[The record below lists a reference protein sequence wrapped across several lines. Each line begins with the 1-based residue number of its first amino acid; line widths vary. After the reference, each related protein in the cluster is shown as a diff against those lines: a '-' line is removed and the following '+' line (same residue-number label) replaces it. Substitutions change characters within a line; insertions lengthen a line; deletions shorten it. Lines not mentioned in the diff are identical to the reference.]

1 MAGGVSAGA
10 PSFYQASIVD
20 YPNDTLHPELR
31 GQAVVITGGARGIGL
46 ATAQAFAR
54 QGARL
59 ALLDMDAAAL
69 DEAVAGLSAQGVQA
83 LACQA
88 SVTDADADAVERAFA
103 QVEAAYGRIDVLVN
117 NAGVS
122 ANKPTL
128 EVSVDEW
135 RRAVDINLTGVFLCA
150 QAAGRRMV
158 PAGSGSIVNLAS
170 MYGVVAAPDRAAY
183 CATKGAVVLLTET
196 LAVEWGPSG
205 VRVNALAPGYVETDL
220 VRDLAARGRL
230 DPERL
235 RQRTPL
241 RRLAQPAEMA
251 DLAVFLAS
259 RQAAYITGH
268 TLVADGGWSRYCY
281 L

>member
-1 MAGGVSAGA
+1 MTTV
-10 PSFYQASIVD
+10 
-20 YPNDTLHPELR
+20 L
-31 GQAVVITGGARGIGL
+31 ITGCSSGFGL
-46 ATAQAFAR
+46 ET
-54 QGARL
+54 ARL
-59 ALLDMDAAAL
+59 FLERGWNVVATMRTPRTDILPTSERLKVLPLD
-69 DEAVAGLSAQGVQA
+69 
-83 LACQA
+83 
-88 SVTDADADAVERAFA
+88 VTDARSIAACI
-103 QVEAAYGRIDVLVN
+103 EAAGPIDVLVN

-128 EVSVDEW
+128 EVTVDEW

-158 PAGSGSIVNLAS
+158 PAGAGAIINLAS

-196 LAVEWGPSG
+196 LAVEWGPMG

-235 RQRTPL
+235 KQRTPL

-259 RQAAYITGH
+259 RQAGYVNGH
-268 TLVADGGWSRYCY
+268 TLVADGGWSRYSY

>member
-1 MAGGVSAGA
+1 MD
-10 PSFYQASIVD
+10 P
-20 YPNDTLHPELR
+20 TPEVIHADLR
-31 GQAVVITGGARGIGL
+31 GQTVVITGGAKGIGYF
-46 ATAQAFAR
+46 TAQAFAR
-54 QGARL
+54 QGARV
-59 ALLDMDAAAL
+59 ALLDTDTDALLAAAAAL
-69 DEAVAGLSAQGVQA
+69 NAAGGEA
-83 LACQA
+83 LALQA
-88 SVTDADADAVERAFA
+88 SVTDAGAVENAFA
-103 QVEAAYGRIDVLVN
+103 QVEEAWGRIDVLVN
-117 NAGVS
+117 NAGIS

-128 EVSVDEW
+128 DVTVDEW

-158 PAGSGSIVNLAS
+158 PAGTGCIVNLAS

-196 LAVEWGPSG
+196 LAVEWGPMG
-205 VRVNALAPGYVETDL
+205 VRVNALAPGYVDTDL
-220 VRDLAARGRL
+220 VRGLAARGRL

-235 RQRTPL
+235 KQRTPL
-241 RRLAQPAEMA
+241 RRMAQPAEMA

-268 TLVADGGWSRYCY
+268 TLVADGGWSRYSY

>member
-1 MAGGVSAGA
+1 MTPHNRTAIVTGAGSGVGKASA
-10 PSFYQASIVD
+10 
-20 YPNDTLHPELR
+20 
-31 GQAVVITGGARGIGL
+31 
-46 ATAQAFAR
+46 
-54 QGARL
+54 L
-59 ALLDMDAAAL
+59 ALLADGWRVALAGRRADALDATIAAAGS
-69 DEAVAGLSAQGVQA
+69 AGDRA
-83 LACQA
+83 LAIPADVSQPD
-88 SVTDADADAVERAFA
+88 SVRALFDAVIAKW
-103 QVEAAYGRIDVLVN
+103 GRLDMVFN
-117 NAGVS
+117 NAGVN
-122 ANKPTL
+122 APGIP
-128 EVSVDEW
+128 VDELTFEQW
-135 RRAVDINLTGVFLCA
+135 KNVVDINLTGVFLCA

-158 PAGSGSIVNLAS
+158 PKGEGCIINLAS

-196 LAVEWGPSG
+196 LAVEWGPAG

-235 RQRTPL
+235 KQRTPL

-259 RQAAYITGH
+259 SQAAYITGH
-268 TLVADGGWSRYCY
+268 TLVADGGWSRYSY

>member
-1 MAGGVSAGA
+1 MTSMQDKLVLVTGAGRGLGAAIAAGFA
-10 PSFYQASIVD
+10 R
-20 YPNDTLHPELR
+20 E
-31 GQAVVITGGARGIGL
+31 GARLIVADLDAAL
-46 ATAQAFAR
+46 ATA
-54 QGARL
+54 
-59 ALLDMDAAAL
+59 
-69 DEAVAGLSAQGVQA
+69 SAQAIRDAGGRAVEA
-83 LACQA
+83 TLD
-88 SVTDADADAVERAFA
+88 VTDADAVRGFA
-103 QVEAAYGRIDVLVN
+103 ADCAARHGNIDVLVN
-117 NAGVS
+117 NAGIS

-128 EVSVDEW
+128 EVSAEEW

-158 PAGSGSIVNLAS
+158 PAGAGCIINLAS

-196 LAVEWGPSG
+196 LAVEWGPLG

-235 RQRTPL
+235 KQRTPL

-268 TLVADGGWSRYCY
+268 TLVADGGWSRYSY

>member
-1 MAGGVSAGA
+1 MAGELSGRHGV
-10 PSFYQASIVD
+10 
-20 YPNDTLHPELR
+20 
-31 GQAVVITGGARGIGL
+31 
-46 ATAQAFAR
+46 
-54 QGARL
+54 
-59 ALLDMDAAAL
+59 
-69 DEAVAGLSAQGVQA
+69 
-83 LACQA
+83 
-88 SVTDADADAVERAFA
+88 AVEVLPADLSDRAQLERVA
-103 QVEAAYGRIDVLVN
+103 ERLRDASRPVDLLVN

>member
-1 MAGGVSAGA
+1 M
-10 PSFYQASIVD
+10 
-20 YPNDTLHPELR
+20 
-31 GQAVVITGGARGIGL
+31 
-46 ATAQAFAR
+46 
-54 QGARL
+54 
-59 ALLDMDAAAL
+59 
-69 DEAVAGLSAQGVQA
+69 
-83 LACQA
+83 
-88 SVTDADADAVERAFA
+88 
-103 QVEAAYGRIDVLVN
+103 LVN
-117 NAGVS
+117 NAGIS

-128 EVSVDEW
+128 EVSAEEW

-158 PAGSGSIVNLAS
+158 PAGAGCIINLAS

-196 LAVEWGPSG
+196 LAVEWGPLG

-235 RQRTPL
+235 KQRTPL

-268 TLVADGGWSRYCY
+268 TLVADGGWSRYSY

>member
-1 MAGGVSAGA
+1 MHKIDAAPADSGVRHADLVGKS
-10 PSFYQASIVD
+10 VM
-20 YPNDTLHPELR
+20 
-31 GQAVVITGGARGIGL
+31 VTGGARGIGL
-46 ATAQAFAR
+46 ATARAYAR
-54 QGARL
+54 QGARV
-59 ALLDMDAAAL
+59 ALLDL
-69 DEAVAGLSAQGVQA
+69 DEDALRSAVAGIAAQGGQA
-83 LACQA
+83 LACPA
-88 SVTDADADAVERAFA
+88 SVADADAVERAFA
-103 QVEAAYGRIDVLVN
+103 QAEAAFGGLDVLVN

-128 EVSVDEW
+128 EVTVDEW

-158 PAGSGSIVNLAS
+158 PRGAGCIINLAS

-196 LAVEWGPSG
+196 LAVEWGPAG

-241 RRLAQPAEMA
+241 RRLAQPGEMA
-251 DLAVFLAS
+251 ELAVFLGS
-259 RQAAYITGH
+259 RQAAYINGH

>member
-1 MAGGVSAGA
+1 MDNTTEVIHA
-10 PSFYQASIVD
+10 
-20 YPNDTLHPELR
+20 ELR
-31 GQAVVITGGARGIGL
+31 GQAVVITGGAKGIGYS
-46 ATAQAFAR
+46 TAQAFAR
-54 QGARL
+54 QGARV
-59 ALLDMDAAAL
+59 ALLDMDAGALDAAVAAL
-69 DEAVAGLSAQGVQA
+69 AAEGAQAMAV
-83 LACQA
+83 QA
-88 SVTDADADAVERAFA
+88 SVTDADAVERAFA
-103 QVEAAYGRIDVLVN
+103 QVADTWGGIDVLVN
-117 NAGVS
+117 NAGIS

-128 EVSVDEW
+128 EVTVDEW

-158 PAGSGSIVNLAS
+158 PAGSGSIINLAS

-196 LAVEWGPSG
+196 LAVEWGPAG

-235 RQRTPL
+235 KQRTPL
-241 RRLAQPAEMA
+241 RRMAQPAEMA

-268 TLVADGGWSRYCY
+268 TLVADGGWSRYSY

>member
-1 MAGGVSAGA
+1 MDNTTEVIHA
-10 PSFYQASIVD
+10 
-20 YPNDTLHPELR
+20 ELR
-31 GQAVVITGGARGIGL
+31 GQTVVITGGAKGIGYS
-46 ATAQAFAR
+46 TAQAFAR
-54 QGARL
+54 QGARV
-59 ALLDMDAAAL
+59 ALLDMDAGALDAAVAAL
-69 DEAVAGLSAQGVQA
+69 AADGAQAMAV
-83 LACQA
+83 QA
-88 SVTDADADAVERAFA
+88 SVTDADAVERAFA
-103 QVEAAYGRIDVLVN
+103 QVAETWGGIDVLVN
-117 NAGVS
+117 NAGIS

-128 EVSVDEW
+128 EVTVDEW

-158 PAGSGSIVNLAS
+158 PAGSGSIINLAS

-196 LAVEWGPSG
+196 LAVEWGPAG

-230 DPERL
+230 DPEPL
-235 RQRTPL
+235 NQRTPL
-241 RRLAQPAEMA
+241 RRMAQPAEMA

-268 TLVADGGWSRYCY
+268 TLVADGGWSRYSY

>member
-1 MAGGVSAGA
+1 MDNTTEVIHA
-10 PSFYQASIVD
+10 
-20 YPNDTLHPELR
+20 ELR
-31 GQAVVITGGARGIGL
+31 GQAVVITGGAKGIGYS
-46 ATAQAFAR
+46 TAQAFAR
-54 QGARL
+54 QGARV
-59 ALLDMDAAAL
+59 ALLDMDAGALDAAVAAL
-69 DEAVAGLSAQGVQA
+69 TADGAQAMAV
-83 LACQA
+83 QA
-88 SVTDADADAVERAFA
+88 SVTDADAVERAFA
-103 QVEAAYGRIDVLVN
+103 QVAETWGSIDVLVN
-117 NAGVS
+117 NAGIS

-128 EVSVDEW
+128 EVTVDEW

-158 PAGSGSIVNLAS
+158 PAGSGSIINLAS

-196 LAVEWGPSG
+196 LAVEWGPAG

-220 VRDLAARGRL
+220 VRGLAARGRL

-235 RQRTPL
+235 KQRTPL
-241 RRLAQPAEMA
+241 RRMAQPAEMA

-268 TLVADGGWSRYCY
+268 TLVADGGWSRYSY

>member
-1 MAGGVSAGA
+1 MPTVLITGTSSGYGLAAVEHFLRQGWRVIATMRTPDPRLFR
-10 PSFYQASIVD
+10 PSGQLRVLALDVTDEASIARAID
-20 YPNDTLHPELR
+20 QGIE
-31 GQAVVITGGARGIGL
+31 AFGG
-46 ATAQAFAR
+46 
-54 QGARL
+54 
-59 ALLDMDAAAL
+59 
-69 DEAVAGLSAQGVQA
+69 
-83 LACQA
+83 
-88 SVTDADADAVERAFA
+88 
-103 QVEAAYGRIDVLVN
+103 IDVLVN
-117 NAGVS
+117 NAGIS
-122 ANKPTL
+122 ANKPSL
-128 EVSVDEW
+128 EVTPEEW

-158 PAGSGSIVNLAS
+158 PKGEGCIINLAS

-196 LAVEWGPSG
+196 LAVEWGPAG

-230 DPERL
+230 DPEHL
-235 RQRTPL
+235 KQRTPL

-259 RQAAYITGH
+259 SQAAYITGH
-268 TLVADGGWSRYCY
+268 TLVADGGWSRYSY

>member
-1 MAGGVSAGA
+1 MDNTTEVIHA
-10 PSFYQASIVD
+10 
-20 YPNDTLHPELR
+20 ELR
-31 GQAVVITGGARGIGL
+31 GQAVVITGGAKGIGYS
-46 ATAQAFAR
+46 TAQAFAR
-54 QGARL
+54 QGARV
-59 ALLDMDAAAL
+59 ALLDMDAGALDAAVAAL
-69 DEAVAGLSAQGVQA
+69 AADGAQAMAV
-83 LACQA
+83 QA
-88 SVTDADADAVERAFA
+88 SVTDADAVERAFA
-103 QVEAAYGRIDVLVN
+103 RVAETWGGIDVLVN
-117 NAGVS
+117 NAGIS

-128 EVSVDEW
+128 EVTVDEW

-158 PAGSGSIVNLAS
+158 PAGSGSIINLAS
-170 MYGVVAAPDRAAY
+170 MYGGGAAPDRAAY

-196 LAVEWGPSG
+196 LAVEWGPAG

-235 RQRTPL
+235 KQRTPL
-241 RRLAQPAEMA
+241 RRMAQPAEMA

-268 TLVADGGWSRYCY
+268 TLVADGGWSRYSY